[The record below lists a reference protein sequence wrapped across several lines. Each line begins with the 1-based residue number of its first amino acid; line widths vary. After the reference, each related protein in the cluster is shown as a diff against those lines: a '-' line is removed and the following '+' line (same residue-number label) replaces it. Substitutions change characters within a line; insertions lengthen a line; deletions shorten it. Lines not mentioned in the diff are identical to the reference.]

1 MVLHDQL
8 WVIWHQATCEF
19 RHELVGMLGIFM
31 WLDFPVYLCIFS
43 GSFYDLPKVRIR
55 LYNSSRVPCCKSMK
69 DEGCFVNNV
78 TLAEL

>member
-1 MVLHDQL
+1 MV
-8 WVIWHQATCEF
+8 
-19 RHELVGMLGIFM
+19 R
-31 WLDFPVYLCIFS
+31 FPVYLCIFS
-43 GSFYDLPKVRIR
+43 RTFYDLLKVRIR